1 MIVFPFHSWSTH
13 LWNSVIGLLAF
24 IMLVL
29 DSWAFVSCVQQSS
42 TIPQNMRGQTAF
54 FSLLHSLPQSP
65 WGFACCGQFC
75 VFILLTEKLLVT
87 AQIFLN
93 SFGYIWEHVC
103 IHVCGHVCATVYV
116 CVVRGKPRLLA
127 LAFYLVLRHDL
138 LVHWLHTPDQGTLP
152 YPSPTQLHWD
162 YRCAL
167 LHTALCAFWGS
178 QLKSPRLCGTFFAI
192 SSALLIAFSDKEI

>member
-13 LWNSVIGLLAF
+13 LWNSVTGLLAF

-75 VFILLTEKLLVT
+75 VFITDWEV
-87 AQIFLN
+87 ASHCSNIFKFFWVHMRACVY
-93 SFGYIWEHVC
+93 SCVWARVC
-103 IHVCGHVCATVYV
+103 HSVCVCGQRKTSAVGSC
-116 CVVRGKPRLLA
+116 LLPSFETRSPCS
-127 LAFYLVLRHDL
+127 LAAHTRPGDSPISISHPAARVGITD
-138 LVHWLHTPDQGTLP
+138 VHCC
-152 YPSPTQLHWD
+152 TQLYVRSGDPNSSPHA
-162 YRCAL
+162 CAAHSL
-167 LHTALCAFWGS
+167 PSS
-178 QLKSPRLCGTFFAI
+178 QHCS
-192 SSALLIAFSDKEI
+192 